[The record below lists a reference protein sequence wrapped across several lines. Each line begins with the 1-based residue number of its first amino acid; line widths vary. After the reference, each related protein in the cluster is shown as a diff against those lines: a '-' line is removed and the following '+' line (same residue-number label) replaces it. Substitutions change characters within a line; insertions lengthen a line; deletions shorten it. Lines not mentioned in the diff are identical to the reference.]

1 MEESLL
7 LQELEAL
14 AAELAVD
21 VRYEDLDS
29 RGGLC
34 RFGGRTCLLLN
45 RNLTVSERVNLFAEG
60 LADLPLE
67 GVFMRPRVR
76 EFLERRVSKGDTRS
90 V

>member
-34 RFGGRTCLLLN
+34 RFGGRTCLLLS
-45 RNLTVSERVNLFAEG
+45 RDLSVPERVDLFAEG
-60 LADLPLE
+60 LAGLPLE

-76 EFLERRVSKGDTRS
+76 ELLERRASKADVRS
-90 V
+90 G